1 MNGYFQIVSRNNMCT
16 VKLVPPS
23 DGGEPI
29 QREELFEYLSI
40 KNIVF
45 DSKAMVDALSGL
57 SSTMF
62 VPTATEFKFS
72 EGEYARVFVS
82 PDNMSVKVR
91 LIPCYEGGTE
101 MSKEEFMREFSSRGI
116 CFGFDNDAI
125 DDFL

>member
-1 MNGYFQIVSRNNMCT
+1 MNGYFQVVSRNNMCT
-16 VKLVPPS
+16 VKLVPPT

-45 DSKAMVDALSGL
+45 DPKAMVDALSGL
-57 SSTMF
+57 SATVF

-72 EGEYARVFVS
+72 EGEFARVFVAQDS
-82 PDNMSVKVR
+82 MSVKVR
-91 LIPCYEGGTE
+91 LIPCFEGGVE

-116 CFGFDNDAI
+116 CFGFDDGA
-125 DDFL
+125 